1 MIRLL
6 KSVALLLLLLITA
19 CSDNDRAPNNAQ
31 NLDHLYTYQ
40 NQELVAP
47 QQDPASCVNYS
58 KYCTVEQLPFIALSY
73 PETQLKDI
81 ISRVVVSHNWMG
93 KRFQELLPLLPNEII
108 TLLGSV
114 TAIVISD
121 NIRPSFYWTGS
132 GAIYL
137 DASNLWLTN
146 AEKQTINQSIDYR
159 SAFGDKLS
167 YDFFHR
173 FIKENEYAYFYY
185 PLDNTQERHIEDLII
200 PMASLLFHEL
210 AHANDFMPQSLLS
223 SLTLTNSTSYEL
235 SRLAGKR
242 LNLELQNS
250 YPLVQQPLFD
260 HAAILYK
267 GKTAT
272 LDQQSDSAAYL
283 ADLMQTE
290 GANHLYSYSN
300 PAEDVAM
307 LFQATM
313 LKKTLN
319 VDMDSAFIIKH
330 EGDNLSCSDYIV
342 AWGERNRIAEPLTQP
357 RAQFVAQRLLPNSN
371 FQSFFDNL
379 ESTQTFPPL
388 TNWCNTDLTSK
399 LRFLAKSK
407 VVKII
412 KQSQPQGMT
421 VYKQK

>member
-6 KSVALLLLLLITA
+6 KSVALLSLLAITA
-19 CSDNDRAPNNAQ
+19 CSDNDRSPNNAD
-31 NLDHLYTYQ
+31 NLDHVYTYK
-40 NQELVAP
+40 NLELAAP
-47 QQDPASCVNYS
+47 LLDPASCVNYS
-58 KYCTVEQLPFIALSY
+58 NYCTVEQLPFIALSY
-73 PETQLKDI
+73 PETQLEDI
-81 ISRVVVSHNWMG
+81 ISRVVVSHEWMG
-93 KRFQELLPLLPNEII
+93 KRFAELLPQLPDEII

-137 DASNLWLTN
+137 DAANLWLTN
-146 AEKQTINQSIDYR
+146 AEKSTVNQSIDYR
-159 SAFGDKLS
+159 SGFGEKLS

-173 FIKENEYAYFYY
+173 FMKENEYAYFYY
-185 PLDNTQERHIEDLII
+185 PLDGTQERSIEDIII

-319 VDMDSAFIIKH
+319 VDMDSAFIIKP

-342 AWGERNRIAEPLTQP
+342 AWGERNRIAEQQTKS
-357 RAQFVAQRLLPNSN
+357 RALFVAQRLLPDSD
-371 FQSFFDNL
+371 FHLFFDSL
-379 ESTQTFPPL
+379 ESAQTFPPL
-388 TNWCNTDLTSK
+388 TNWCNTDLS
-399 LRFLAKSK
+399 AKQK
-407 VVKII
+407 VLTKGKAVKII
-412 KQSQPQGMT
+412 RQSPQHGVT
-421 VYKQK
+421 IYK